1 VKEVAWLTPPPRFC
15 KPLARNLASIQ
26 YGMGGAILQWA
37 GEEPSGKLRPPTRR
51 SIRCSCLHRRA
62 ADVADE
68 YAFGGMP
75 TGGMGPEDEEAER
88 DERLIAA
95 ARLRRVREEEEL
107 RAVDVLDGEG
117 GEGEGEIVDLD
128 AGGGGAGGSE
138 GGEDAAAAA
147 AAPAA
152 GDSDG
157 DESA

>member
-1 VKEVAWLTPPPRFC
+1 MQVASCDHRRAAPFAARYSSKRQCVLFFEQLFLFSLFRVGIGTRADRFWF
-15 KPLARNLASIQ
+15 SWQ
-26 YGMGGAILQWA
+26 
-37 GEEPSGKLRPPTRR
+37 
-51 SIRCSCLHRRA
+51 CLHRRA

-117 GEGEGEIVDLD
+117 GEGEGEGEIVDLD
-128 AGGGGAGGSE
+128 AGGGGAGGTE

-152 GDSDG
+152 GDPDG

>member
-1 VKEVAWLTPPPRFC
+1 
-15 KPLARNLASIQ
+15 
-26 YGMGGAILQWA
+26 
-37 GEEPSGKLRPPTRR
+37 
-51 SIRCSCLHRRA
+51 
-62 ADVADE
+62 
-68 YAFGGMP
+68 MP

-117 GEGEGEIVDLD
+117 EGEGEIVDLV